1 MGRFED
7 YISSHIT
14 PQMTLLEKLN
24 EIIKFLKTEN
34 QFNVFFSSQKWM
46 DNIIEYN
53 IEDVNTGNYELEI
66 NDVVIFTN
74 GYYSYVRTLGNGKFT
89 LGDLYF
95 FVGEK
100 GETGTGISSMS
111 FNAQRHLIV
120 NYDNGNSVDLGL
132 IKGVSSFSINSSQHL
147 IVNYDNGTTEDL
159 GAIFNGNINI
169 DGNFTANSIIE
180 NMSGYSFI
188 TTSTDAV
195 FTLTYVGVV
204 KNGNK
209 LTLVIAGQMTLDSSI
224 NPGNYKQFGTF
235 VVPSS
240 VGALIYPNMSSD
252 RVGPTIVPVS
262 SGVQNI
268 AVHGGF
274 LSKYS
279 NTNFGCYFSPV
290 STISVGTY
298 YLRYEATFLLNDSL
312 VS

>member
-24 EIIKFLKTEN
+24 EVIKFLKTEN

-53 IEDVNTGNYELEI
+53 VSDVNTGEYNLEI
-66 NDVVIFTN
+66 NDVVVFTN

-132 IKGVSSFSINSSQHL
+132 IKGVSSFSINENQHL
-147 IVNYDNGTTEDL
+147 IVHYDNGTTEDL
-159 GAIFNGNINI
+159 GAIFSGNVNIN
-169 DGNFTANSIIE
+169 GNFTANSIIE
-180 NMSGYSFI
+180 NMSGYVFSNLAGATFPWTKIYAGVCKTGNKI
-188 TTSTDAV
+188 TFVV
-195 FTLTYVGVV
+195 FGSLKHTEIDTNTPTLCAFQIPSSI
-204 KNGNK
+204 GNK
-209 LTLVIAGQMTLDSSI
+209 LIPYASNILVRDFI
-224 NPGNYKQFGTF
+224 NFVKANNYKVDIPYQIRKID
-235 VVPSS
+235 
-240 VGALIYPNMSSD
+240 A
-252 RVGPTIVPVS
+252 
-262 SGVQNI
+262 QNI
-268 AVHGGF
+268 VID
-274 LSKYS
+274 LYNINSL
-279 NTNFGCYFSPV
+279 
-290 STISVGTY
+290 TIDDTY
-298 YLRYEATFLLNDSL
+298 TFRFEVTFLLSDTL
-312 VS
+312 